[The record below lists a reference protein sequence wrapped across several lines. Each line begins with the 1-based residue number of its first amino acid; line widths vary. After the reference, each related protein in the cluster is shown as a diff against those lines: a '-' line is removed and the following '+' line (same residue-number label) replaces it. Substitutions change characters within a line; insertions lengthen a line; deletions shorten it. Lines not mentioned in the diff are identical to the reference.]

1 MVRRHLPVLLL
12 PPRGVLTLDSILLG
26 RRAQD
31 VRDEIGAVATLKE
44 LTDGDVAKRVNWKL
58 RVANFVFGI
67 LVLLYTSTVSMS
79 VICRQTIVQPHI
91 DDLLY
96 GRLGWCCCFGSPSIF
111 SPR

>member
-1 MVRRHLPVLLL
+1 MLLL

-79 VICRQTIVQPHI
+79 VICRLKTIVQLHI
-91 DDLLY
+91 DDAY
-96 GRLGWCCCFGSPSIF
+96 FTVDSAGAGRFGSPSIF